1 MKNFYLSVYH
11 FNQMFLFRSKL
22 RTDQTFFTSWWF
34 CWPKRERAVMK
45 TNQIFF
51 KPFLSLTPSL
61 SLSLSLSPFILQL
74 LCKLSCQNTT
84 TYNVTQNVQPD
95 NCTSFSVNQQFCRA
109 CCLKMSS
116 FSPNMLSE
124 LLPQESSMHRFIIN
138 TGVSKKYVLENSFLP
153 SKHLTA
159 IGSWKVDC

>member
-34 CWPKRERAVMK
+34 CWPKREREQSWRQTK
-45 TNQIFF
+45 SFS
-51 KPFLSLTPSL
+51 SLFSHSL
-61 SLSLSLSPFILQL
+61 LLSLSLSPFILQL